1 MCRQWFSLRLPLLKH
16 LVLTNTIPSSFSSL
30 VLSAGI
36 RINEWDTILLIA
48 SYRASSRNFG
58 ADARFT
64 GNDDD
69 NGFWMD
75 FGAMGLL
82 LRVIE

>member
-1 MCRQWFSLRLPLLKH
+1 M
-16 LVLTNTIPSSFSSL
+16 
-30 VLSAGI
+30 
-36 RINEWDTILLIA
+36 LLIA
-48 SYRASSRNFG
+48 SYRASSRDFG

-75 FGAMGLL
+75 FGATGLL